1 MSTVTKQRQLNLD
14 ELRRLNWLLGG
25 AMALVS
31 LWTVFYLDIEALG
44 LVGVVSA
51 VILATLIW
59 PQLPSR
65 IPALIWKLIV
75 PAIIVVAAVDF
86 YLSPDTLPV
95 LIRLAILLV
104 FYRCVSYRRKREDL
118 QLIVLGMF
126 LIVVAGVLTVALGF
140 AFLLL
145 LFTAF
150 ALGFLFVINLI
161 AASETG
167 SPTTEEMGLA
177 WTRIGS
183 VNFFARLRAVADW
196 RLIGF
201 ASALFTAVVVMSGL
215 LFLVIPRFELA
226 SGFFLD
232 RYITRASRTGFTE
245 NLRFGDVTELVRD
258 NSVAMR
264 VDVSDINGLAERP
277 YWRMVVLDEYTPQGM
292 RMSAQLKTELL
303 RSQSMIAPRISGRNS
318 NRGVNIVGG
327 TWTVYV
333 EPGVSRFLPLPGSFG
348 VARLANFV
356 PVQWKPE
363 FRLLALR
370 TEPIAMSAFQIEGVE
385 QTPLIRDPAFARLLR
400 EARTAPDELAVR
412 KKYNPLINLG
422 GPQGE
427 ANTAVL
433 HRLVGEIEGG
443 APLSAEEFAQKVTAW
458 LWARHAYVL
467 SVKLPEAPGQ
477 DDIVRWLN
485 SSQPGYCEY
494 FAAGFTVLAR
504 AAGFPAR
511 VVTGFRGGVL
521 NAFENYYM
529 IRNSDAHAWAEIY
542 NGKDAWLRVDP
553 TPGAVQTTAALAEQV
568 SRQEYDSSWSARF
581 DSLRVLWYRRIVNFD
596 SRTQLQMID
605 QVKSFTQNSGSAI
618 RATLED
624 VSRKLKIWLRG
635 PWSMV
640 RAAKTGGLLVGLVAL
655 AWGTLQCVRWAWMRW
670 QVRRQPEKYDP
681 VRQKAGRWLA
691 RLSADP
697 KHREIVAELQRLRY
711 GRRETWPEPKSVF
724 KRAKQSGRKR

>member
-44 LVGVVSA
+44 LVGGVSA

-65 IPALIWKLIV
+65 IPALIWKLVV
-75 PAIIVVAAVDF
+75 PAIILVAAVDF

-150 ALGFLFVINLI
+150 ALGYLFVINLI
-161 AASETG
+161 AASEPG
-167 SPTTEEMGLA
+167 GPPVGKMSLA

-183 VNFFARLRAVADW
+183 ANFFARLRAVADW
-196 RLIGF
+196 RLLGF
-201 ASALFTAVVVMSGL
+201 ASALFIAVVVMSGL
-215 LFLVIPRFELA
+215 LFLVIPRFELGA
-226 SGFFLD
+226 GFFLD
-232 RYITRASRTGFTE
+232 RYITRGSRTGFTE

-264 VDVSDINGLAERP
+264 VEVSDINGLAERP

-318 NRGVNIVGG
+318 NRGVKMVGG
-327 TWTVYV
+327 TWTLYV
-333 EPGVSRFLPLPGSFG
+333 EPGVSRFLPLPGSFA
-348 VARLANFV
+348 VASLANFV
-356 PVQWKPE
+356 PVQWKSE

-370 TEPIAMSAFQIEGVE
+370 TEPLVMSPLRIEGVE
-385 QTPLIRDPAFARLLR
+385 QTPLVHDTIFARLLV
-400 EARTAPDELAVR
+400 EARTTPDALKVK
-412 KKYNPLINLG
+412 KKYNPLVNLG

-433 HRLVGEIEGG
+433 HRLVGDIEGG
-443 APLSAEEFAQKVTAW
+443 ATPSAEEFARKATDW
-458 LWARHAYVL
+458 LRAHHAYVL
-467 SVKLPEAPGQ
+467 SVKLPEAAGQ

-485 SSQPGYCEY
+485 SNQPGYCEY

-542 NGKDAWLRVDP
+542 NGTDAWLRVDP
-553 TPGAVQTTAALAEQV
+553 TPGAVQTVEALAAQV
-568 SRQEYDSSWSARF
+568 GRQERDSSWSARF

-596 SRTQLQMID
+596 SRTQVQMID
-605 QVKSFTQNSGSAI
+605 QMKSFTQNSGSAI
-618 RATLED
+618 RARLED
-624 VSRKLKIWLRG
+624 LSRKFEIWRRG
-635 PWSMV
+635 PWSMARSV
-640 RAAKTGGLLVGLVAL
+640 KTGGLLAGLVAL
-655 AWGTLQCVRWAWMRW
+655 VWGTLQCVRWAAMRW
-670 QVRRQPEKYDP
+670 QARRQPGKYDP
-681 VRQKAGRWLA
+681 VRQKAGRWLV

-697 KHREIVAELQRLRY
+697 KHREVVAELQRLRY
-711 GRRETWPEPKSVF
+711 GRCESWPEPKGVF
-724 KRAKQSGRKR
+724 KRAKQAVKR